1 MKFFSLMVKNVARNP
16 LRSVLT
22 ALGSMVLVMVVTL
35 VWSILWFLDLVTLE
49 RKENLKAIVT
59 DRWVIPSRLPSDY
72 ERTLSEGAADPQRPG
87 DAKPLDYMTWQ
98 FYVGS
103 LDPAKMSRENFVIA
117 VAMDASKVTTM
128 MEGLD
133 SLTGE
138 EARLVDE
145 LVAAMKKNRQGL
157 VVGTNVLKGM
167 NKRKGDR
174 IKVFG
179 IATFKELDFEFEIL
193 GALPRGRYDNMSVM
207 NRQYL
212 DDTLDAYP
220 RTHNGRKHLM
230 GDRRLNLVWLKLA
243 DTAAFTRVAKQIDA
257 APQLRTPTV
266 KCETA
271 ASSFAAWMEAF
282 RDLIW
287 GMRWLLAPGCL
298 VSLSLVMAN
307 AISINVRERR
317 AELAVLK
324 VLGYRPWQI
333 LALVLGESLL
343 LGAGAGLASS
353 ALTYAV
359 VNWAMG
365 GFPFQIAFFD
375 TFFIPTDALWWGAA
389 VGAATSLAGSL
400 LPAWSA
406 RSVKVADVFA
416 KVA

>member
-1 MKFFSLMVKNVARNP
+1 MKFFLLMVKNVARNP

-22 ALGSMVLVMVVTL
+22 ALGSMVLVFVVTI
-35 VWSILWFLDLVTLE
+35 VWSVLSFLNTVTTE
-49 RKENLKAIVT
+49 KKENLKAIVT

-72 ERTLSEGAADPQRPG
+72 ERPLSEGASNPERRG
-87 DAKPLDYMTWQ
+87 DVKPLDYMTWQ

-103 LDPAKMSRENFVIA
+103 LDPKKLARENFVIA

-138 EARLVDE
+138 QEEEAER
-145 LVAAMKKNRQGL
+145 LVAAMKQNRQGL
-157 VVGTNVLKGM
+157 VVGKNVLRNM
-167 NKRKGDR
+167 NKRVGER
-174 IKVFG
+174 VKVSG
-179 IATFKELDFEFEIL
+179 IGNFKELDFEFVIL
-193 GALPRGRYDNMSVM
+193 GVIPEPRYDNINVM
-207 NRQYL
+207 NREFL
-212 DDTLDAYP
+212 DETLDAFP

-230 GDRRLNLVWLKLA
+230 ADRRLNLVWLKLG
-243 DTAAFTRVAKQIDA
+243 DTAAFTQVAKQIDS

-271 ASSFAAWMEAF
+271 ASSFGAFMEAF

-287 GMRWLLAPGCL
+287 GMQWLLAPGCL
-298 VSLSLVMAN
+298 ISLSLVMAN

-324 VLGYRPWQI
+324 VLGYRPWQV
-333 LALVLGESLL
+333 LVLVLGESLL
-343 LGAGAGLASS
+343 LGAGAGLFSGG
-353 ALTYAV
+353 LTYAI
-359 VNWAMG
+359 VNWVLG
-365 GFPFQIAFFD
+365 GIPLLGFFGVCLV
-375 TFFIPTDALWWGAA
+375 PADALWWGAA

-406 RSVKVADVFA
+406 RNVKVADVFA

>member
-1 MKFFSLMVKNVARNP
+1 MKFFLLMVKNVTRNP

-22 ALGSMVLVMVVTL
+22 VLGSMVLVMVVTL
-35 VWSILWFLDLVTLE
+35 VWSVLWFLDLVTTE

-72 ERTLSEGAADPQRPG
+72 ERTLSEGAADPQRAG
-87 DAKPLDYMTWQ
+87 DVKPLDHMTWQ

-103 LDPAKMSRENFVIA
+103 LDPAKMARENFVVA
-117 VAMDASKVTTM
+117 VALDPTKVTSM
-128 MEGLD
+128 MDGLD
-133 SLTGE
+133 MLTGE
-138 EARLVDE
+138 EAVQVE
-145 LVAAMKKNRQGL
+145 ALVAAMKENRQGL
-157 VVGTNVLKGM
+157 VMGANVLKLM
-167 NKRKGDR
+167 NKNKGDR

-193 GALPRGRYDNMSVM
+193 GALPKGRYDNMSIM

-212 DDTLDAYP
+212 NDTLDAYP
-220 RTHNGRKHLM
+220 RVHNGRSHLM
-230 GDRRLNLVWLKLA
+230 GDRRVNLVWLKVA
-243 DTAAFTRVAKQIDA
+243 DTAAFTQVAKQIDA
-257 APQLRTPTV
+257 APQLRSPTV

-271 ASSFAAWMEAF
+271 ASSFGAWMEAF

-298 VSLSLVMAN
+298 ISLSLVMAN

-324 VLGYRPWQI
+324 VLGYRPWQ
-333 LALVLGESLL
+333 LLVLVLGESLL
-343 LGAGAGLASS
+343 LGAGAGLVSS
-353 ALTYAV
+353 AGTFVV
-359 VNWAMG
+359 VNWVMG

-375 TFFIPTDALWWGAA
+375 TFFIPADALWWGAA
-389 VGAATSLAGSL
+389 VGAGTSLAGSL
-400 LPAWSA
+400 VPAWSA
-406 RSVKVADVFA
+406 RRVKVADVFA

>member
-1 MKFFSLMVKNVARNP
+1 MKFFLLIVKNVARNP

-22 ALGSMVLVMVVTL
+22 ALGSMVLVCVVTI
-35 VWSILWFLDLVTLE
+35 VWSILSFLDTVTAE
-49 RKENLKAIVT
+49 KKENLKAIVT

-72 ERTLSEGAADPQRPG
+72 ERPLSEGAANSERRG
-87 DAKPLDYMTWQ
+87 DVKPLDYMTWQ

-103 LDPAKMSRENFVIA
+103 LDPKKLTRENFVIA

-133 SLTGE
+133 SLTGQE
-138 EARLVDE
+138 EEDVNRLVAE
-145 LVAAMKKNRQGL
+145 MKKKRQGL
-157 VVGTNVLKGM
+157 VVGGNVIRSM
-167 NKRKGDR
+167 NKRVGER

-179 IATFKELDFEFEIL
+179 IVTFKELDFEFEIL
-193 GALPRGRYDNMSVM
+193 GVLPKGRYDNMSVM
-207 NRQYL
+207 NREYL
-212 DDTLDAYP
+212 NETMDAYP
-220 RTHNGRKHLM
+220 RTHNGRKHLLA
-230 GDRRLNLVWLKLA
+230 DRRINLVWLKLA
-243 DTAAFTRVAKQIDA
+243 DTAAFTQVAKQIDS

-271 ASSFAAWMEAF
+271 ASSFASWLEAF

-298 VSLSLVMAN
+298 ISLSLVMAN

-317 AELAVLK
+317 PELAVLK
-324 VLGYRPWQI
+324 VLGYRPWQV
-333 LALVLGESLL
+333 LVLVLGESLL
-343 LGAGAGLASS
+343 LGAGAGLASGG
-353 ALTYAV
+353 LTYAV
-359 VNWAMG
+359 INWAMG
-365 GFPFQIAFFD
+365 GFPFPIAFFD
-375 TFFIPTDALWWGAA
+375 RFLIPVDALWWGAA